1 MTAPSFSLLH
11 PADTKSQGTFLSLLR
26 AVAGLLFFMHGTQK
40 LFAVPNSGIWPG
52 GGPVHRSALGGVA
65 GVIETFAGALICMGL
80 FTQIAA
86 FIASGEMA
94 VAYFKVHNP
103 RSMFPII
110 NRGEVVVLFCFIFLY
125 LAFAGGGAYG
135 LDAIR
140 RRRTTTSP

>member
-1 MTAPSFSLLH
+1 
-11 PADTKSQGTFLSLLR
+11 
-26 AVAGLLFFMHGTQK
+26 
-40 LFAVPNSGIWPG
+40 
-52 GGPVHRSALGGVA
+52 
-65 GVIETFAGALICMGL
+65 MGL